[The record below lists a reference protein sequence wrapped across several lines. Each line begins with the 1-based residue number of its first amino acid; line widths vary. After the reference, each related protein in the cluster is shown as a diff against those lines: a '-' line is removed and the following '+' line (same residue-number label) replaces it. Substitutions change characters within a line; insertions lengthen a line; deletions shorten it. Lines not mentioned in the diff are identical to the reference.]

1 MTQHGHL
8 QVLELMTNRLREID
22 ERILSLTGEVRCS
35 TTHVALLVKAPCQHV
50 RLDGWSRPMQG
61 FRDSL

>member
-22 ERILSLTGEVRCS
+22 ERILSLTGEVILF
-35 TTHVALLVKAPCQHV
+35 THTFYNALS
-50 RLDGWSRPMQG
+50 RSRPRARVLSG
-61 FRDSL
+61 W